1 MITVAIRKTICEVLM
16 FYSKVLRRARIATSA
31 IFFANGMVLAIW
43 ATNIPG
49 MKQALALSDQE
60 LGFALSAFAAGT
72 MLTMYLAGAL
82 VTRLGSRNTLL
93 LGGLLVA
100 FVVPMCALV
109 NTVVSLS
116 IAIFLLGVANSIL
129 DISMNTHGAII
140 EADRGRPMMS
150 SFHAVFSIGGLA
162 GASTVATL
170 LSNKLGLLQC
180 LSLAGVLMG
189 GITLVAA
196 RFLGNLQPKL
206 KDNKSTA
213 ILKGFSWPNRALICI
228 AGLTF
233 LSLFIERTLID
244 WSSLYLIDVSHTST
258 NIAAFAFGAFSL
270 AMAIGR
276 LAGDFLIRRF
286 GINWLLTVS
295 GALGALGLIVAII
308 FPQPTMSIV
317 GFIAVGLGLSNMT
330 PLLYSQASRA
340 FPGTPGLGLAMN
352 GTMGYIGFL
361 LAPILIGFLSESV
374 GLKIAMVVPTVAF
387 LLLMSSHLRKTRID
401 RQVIE
406 LRRTQSLC
414 S

>member
-1 MITVAIRKTICEVLM
+1 M

-286 GINWLLTVS
+286 GVNWLLTVS